1 MRSSS
6 PVRPPARRGVLPA
19 TLALL
24 ALCIQLLIPAASLAT
39 EAKSDAR
46 TVVLCTVDGAK
57 TVTVPGDDTQHHGF
71 GGLKCHD
78 CVMASIAAVS
88 PGDAPALPV
97 RYAAESRLAPIAR
110 AARLPGARAPP
121 RPPSTG
127 PPAFQTA

>member
-6 PVRPPARRGVLPA
+6 PFRPPSRRGALPA
-19 TLALL
+19 ALALL

-39 EAKSDAR
+39 EAKTDAR
-46 TVVLCTVDGAK
+46 TVVLCTIDGAK
-57 TVTVPGDDTQHHGF
+57 TVTVPGGDTQHHGF

-88 PGDAPALPV
+88 PGEALALPI
-97 RYAAESRLAPIAR
+97 RYAAEKRLAPIDR
-110 AARLPGARAPP
+110 ASRLPGARAPP

-127 PPAFQTA
+127 PPALQTA